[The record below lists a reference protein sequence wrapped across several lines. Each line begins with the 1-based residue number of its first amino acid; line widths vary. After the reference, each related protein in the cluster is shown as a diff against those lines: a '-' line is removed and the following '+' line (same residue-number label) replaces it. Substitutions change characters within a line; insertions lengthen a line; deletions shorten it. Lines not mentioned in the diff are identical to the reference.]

1 MQLALKILEENS
13 IRNAIIK
20 FEVQKIENEGAK
32 VLLGRVNELY
42 LSQREMVCK
51 WIVSVK
57 RISIE
62 YKFHAYNILGCTLED
77 EEIKILNFK
86 NALNLG
92 VEQKY
97 DISDPLINLQKI
109 YLRQKQY
116 EKVIR
121 FAKYDQFLGRHKVV
135 ALQNQARAYF
145 GLNLIDEC
153 QEFSKRAFQEC
164 KTLYGA
170 KDPMTIR
177 LSEYLNLLQVS
188 QCLNKIQQTSN
199 QQNQAR
205 ISLQDRQQ
213 KMNQDFGKTFTQ
225 FEFQSFTNNIQME
238 NSNTQQLRAQ
248 FFHKNGETNTQDNQN
263 FCCQLIREFFKLADI
278 TIIIKNFELNAT
290 CQQLIIKYK
299 DLLQNID
306 YEDEQLLEQI
316 SQVQIKQDEIVTNNN
331 KYTYQLQPQN
341 ENNISQLDKM
351 IYIQN
356 AIIQSFLIESIQK
369 DINFKMDQKLFQYQ
383 MIQGSKQKLDEI
395 SDFFKRLKNTLD
407 QTVIL
412 TYNCLSEKEAF
423 RIKIIFNQKIVYK
436 NVIKQLNVEDLWI
449 ILSSDINLD
458 DFQLYTHLQQ
468 QAQKIKSQTNQI
480 ILICILVKPVNIEK
494 LQKQFQELVLKC
506 SNLQLIRDQFE
517 IELEFKPDENVID
530 EKVKQLQQS
539 EEQFD
544 IQVSQPQ
551 IKLDNKKMFVVNSL
565 IQFWMDSKNEQIDEV
580 KQKFAKLKYSIFQI
594 YFPSQDI
601 ILTDEK
607 QINLWQ
613 RFLYQFYSNPKE
625 SYTINTQ
632 LLIELKGESTLIEEK
647 YQLILSDLTEFQCKR
662 YNFEVQEIIAQTL
675 AEKKNLEKL
684 FKSSL
689 EKISKLYDKCLIQ
702 IVGVNE
708 KIILVDI
715 YINDQIK
722 LNNIQK
728 QLQQEFFN
736 QLNILIEKN
745 FEIED
750 LYCSLG
756 MQKQQFKDEYQ
767 VEVSKINKEY
777 YFICQNIHLDE
788 IKKVIVKAK
797 QYKKENR
804 KTKIIECQ
812 NILIFNELK
821 ENYILQSNAGN
832 QDILFNYSQSK
843 KIILQAMNQQLLE
856 EQSLKTLNDINN
868 FQNQLKSKICILQEK
883 QVKFFKKHFSQ
894 YYTNLENERK
904 AAIKFQTNNY
914 YFISQVLY
922 QDKKIHLVEA
932 DITLLECDAIVNFH
946 FSQNQNMEVSGL
958 TQKILNFGGQLYQS
972 YYYNFLTNTTHT
984 QNQFGITTFE
994 LSPFCNIRYIV
1005 NLIIPSECNIDFN
1018 DPQSIYQIIDSLF
1031 NETRKHNEIS
1041 KLALPIFNICKS
1053 EKLKIKTY
1061 LNAIIN
1067 KIFNNETTVRQI
1079 YIAEIDKQ
1087 YIQFVDSILQNTS
1100 IITNNSKPKWQW
1112 KDVITFVNYSE
1123 DINNQIN
1130 DAYER
1135 FLKSNQETTINL
1147 KFQIEN
1153 KPSTHSVDL
1162 KKLKIKEI
1170 SSNSES
1176 QIIYRNQNNKIT
1188 YIINQEEL
1196 DAELTNY
1203 FINMY
1208 NKQCFQFDIFWK
1220 NLDVVINNQGIY
1232 QLNTR
1237 TQFQRPI
1244 QKIPN
1249 QQDNMEQK
1257 QRITQFKINYKY
1269 ESQNQI
1275 LIQSFDSK
1283 LNDLILNEIKQK
1295 LQESQISLKIN
1306 IPLFSN
1312 TQSQKLT
1319 EYLDTVAQKVQGKVI
1334 SGQLINIE
1342 IFKNKEKK
1350 IFKQL
1355 DLIKS
1360 LANKEY
1366 PKEWIDQDQ
1375 NFIKVQLDQNSSEY
1389 QKIKGLFEKTDK
1401 GTIKAIFRIQNKT
1414 LWDNYILERNKLID
1428 LCAKQ
1433 KRLLLPQEQER
1444 YLWHG
1449 VSQQHP
1455 SIIYKSLAE
1464 AFDVTFSRVGLWGQ
1478 GIYFAENA
1486 FYSRYYSYKLT
1497 VQDDSNYAGNLVF
1510 LCCLVTTGRSEQK
1523 NECKDIKKPSDGYD
1537 CVTGMAK
1544 NSQIFILY
1552 QMHVRRAYPAY
1563 EVIFQ

>member
-13 IRNAIIK
+13 IRNAIKK

-32 VLLGRVNELY
+32 VLLGRINELY
-42 LSQREMVCK
+42 LSQREMVCI
-51 WIVSVK
+51 WIISVE

-77 EEIKILNFK
+77 EEYKILNFK
-86 NALNLG
+86 NAIHFG

-116 EKVIR
+116 EKVITL
-121 FAKYDQFLGRHKVV
+121 AKYDQIQGRHKVV

-164 KTLYGA
+164 KKLYGA

-188 QCLNKIQQTSN
+188 YGLNKMQQTSN
-199 QQNQAR
+199 LQNQAR
-205 ISLQDRQQ
+205 ISFQSRQS
-213 KMNQDFGKTFTQ
+213 KMNQDLGKTFTK

-238 NSNTQQLRAQ
+238 NSNSQQLRAQ
-248 FFHKNGETNTQDNQN
+248 FFHKNGESNTQDNQN
-263 FCCQLIREFFKLADI
+263 LCCQLIREFFQLADI
-278 TIIIKNFELNAT
+278 TIIIKNFELNAKS
-290 CQQLIIKYK
+290 QQLIIKYK

-316 SQVQIKQDEIVTNNN
+316 SQDQIKSDEIVTNNN
-331 KYTYQLQPQN
+331 QYKYQLQPQN

-356 AIIQSFLIESIQK
+356 ALIQSFIIESIQK
-369 DINFKMDQKLFQYQ
+369 EINFKLDQKLFQYQ
-383 MIQGSKQKLDEI
+383 IIQGSKQTQDEI

-407 QTVIL
+407 QAVIL

-468 QAQKIKSQTNQI
+468 QAQNIKSQKNQI
-480 ILICILVKPVNIEK
+480 ILICILVQPINIEK

-551 IKLDNKKMFVVNSL
+551 IKLGNKKMFVVNSL
-565 IQFWMDSKNEQIDEV
+565 IQFWMDSKNEQMDEV

-594 YFPSQDI
+594 YYPSQDI
-601 ILTDEK
+601 ILTDEN
-607 QINLWQ
+607 QIKLWQ
-613 RFLYQFYSNPKE
+613 KFLYQFYSNPKE

-632 LLIELKGESTLIEEK
+632 LVIELKGESTVIEEK
-647 YQLILSDLTEFQCKR
+647 YQLIESDLTEFQCKR
-662 YNFEVQEIIAQTL
+662 FNFEVQELIAQTL

-684 FKSSL
+684 FKSNL

-708 KIILVDI
+708 KNILVDI

-750 LYCSLG
+750 LYSCLG
-756 MQKQQFKDEYQ
+756 VQKQQFKDEYQ

-788 IKKVIVKAK
+788 IKKVIEKTK

-821 ENYILQSNAGN
+821 ENYMQQSIAGN
-832 QDILFNYSQSK
+832 EDILFNYSQSK
-843 KIILQAMNQQLLE
+843 KIIIQAMNQQLLE
-856 EQSLKTLNDINN
+856 EQSLRTLNNINKI
-868 FQNQLKSKICILQEK
+868 QNQLKSKICILQEK

-904 AAIKFQTNNY
+904 AAIKFQTNDY

-958 TQKILNFGGQLYQS
+958 TEKILNFGGYFYQS
-972 YYYNFLTNTTHT
+972 QFYNFLTNTNHT
-984 QNQFGITTFE
+984 QDQFGITTFE
-994 LSPFCNIRYIV
+994 LSPFF
-1005 NLIIPSECNIDFN
+1005 IPSECNIDIN
-1018 DPQSIYQIIDSLF
+1018 DSQPIYQIIDNLF
-1031 NETRKHNEIS
+1031 NEIRKHNEIS
-1041 KLALPIFNICKS
+1041 KLAIPIFNICKS

-1067 KIFNNETTVRQI
+1067 KLFNHETTVRQI

-1087 YIQFVDSILQNTS
+1087 YIQFVDSILQNIS

-1112 KDVITFVNYSE
+1112 QWKDVTNFVNYSE

-1130 DAYER
+1130 DAYEQ
-1135 FLKSNQETTINL
+1135 FQKSNQETTISL

-1162 KKLKIKEI
+1162 KKLKIREL

-1188 YIINQEEL
+1188 YIINYQEL
-1196 DAELTNY
+1196 DVELTNY

-1208 NKQCFQFDIFWK
+1208 NRECFQFDIFWK

-1249 QQDNMEQK
+1249 QQDNMESK

-1275 LIQSFDSK
+1275 LIQSFDSN

-1306 IPLFSN
+1306 IPSFSK
-1312 TQSQKLT
+1312 TQSLKLT
-1319 EYLDTVAQKVQGKVI
+1319 EYLDTVAQRVYGKVV
-1334 SGQLINIE
+1334 SGQLINIQV
-1342 IFKNKEKK
+1342 FKNKEKK

-1360 LANKEY
+1360 FAYKEY

-1433 KRLLLPQEQER
+1433 RRLLLPQEQER

-1486 FYSRYYSYKLT
+1486 FYSRFYSYKLT

-1510 LCCLVTTGRSEQK
+1510 LCCLVTTGRAEQK